1 MAWLEKQLAAFPGRS
16 EVKLQNTSDATGAV
30 AVQGP
35 RVVEFID
42 GCFPG
47 PSTGGTIVAR
57 VTDLKK
63 NQIAR
68 FGHGGGA
75 DLDFAHRLH
84 GRGRL

>member
-1 MAWLEKQLAAFPGRS
+1 M
-16 EVKLQNTSDATGAV
+16 

-47 PSTGGTIVAR
+47 PSTGGTSVAR

-63 NQIAR
+63 NQVASFSFAGDR
-68 FGHGGGA
+68 VWVSRTGYTGEHGFEVVA
-75 DLDFAHRLH
+75 PASSSR
-84 GRGRL
+84 